1 MQLTR
6 NLSGAGRRLVL
17 LAPSASEI
25 PAVFYNH
32 HEDAELHDHLLR
44 EMQRLR
50 GRVYLQDG
58 AIEPSQLTRD
68 GRHSV
73 PADSSSWHVL
83 TVDAENRVL
92 GCARYLPYP
101 NSVAFVDL
109 GIRRCPL
116 AQHDRWSGKFRNA
129 VETQLSVAR
138 RDDLACV
145 EVGGWALAEDLRAS
159 MEALRVALSSYA
171 LAYLLGGCIGFT
183 TATTRHS
190 SSSILRRLGGKP
202 LVANGL
208 EIPSYYDPQYNCEM
222 EMLCFDS
229 RQLNPRYRAWAEE
242 LQSDLMTAP
251 VVYSPLAVQDEREV
265 VREHHVAAQQLWMAE
280 TAS

>member
-1 MQLTR
+1 
-6 NLSGAGRRLVL
+6 
-17 LAPSASEI
+17 
-25 PAVFYNH
+25 
-32 HEDAELHDHLLR
+32 
-44 EMQRLR
+44 
-50 GRVYLQDG
+50 
-58 AIEPSQLTRD
+58 
-68 GRHSV
+68 
-73 PADSSSWHVL
+73 
-83 TVDAENRVL
+83 
-92 GCARYLPYP
+92 
-101 NSVAFVDL
+101 
-109 GIRRCPL
+109 L

-129 VETQLSVAR
+129 VEAQLSIAR

-145 EVGGWALAEDLRAS
+145 EVGGWALAEDIRAS

-171 LAYLLGGCIGFT
+171 LAHLLGGCIGFT

-202 LVANGL
+202 LVVNGL

-251 VVYSPLAVQDEREV
+251 VVFSPLAMQGEREV
-265 VREHHVAAQQLWMAE
+265 VREHHAASQPVWMAE
-280 TAS
+280 PAG

>member
-6 NLSGAGRRLVL
+6 NLSRAGCRLLL

-25 PAVFYNH
+25 PGVFYNRH
-32 HEDAELHDHLLR
+32 QHAGLHSQLLQ

-50 GRVYLQDG
+50 GRIYLQDG
-58 AIEPSQLTRD
+58 AIEASQLTRD
-68 GRHSV
+68 GRHIV
-73 PADSSSWHVL
+73 AADSASWHVL
-83 TVDAENRVL
+83 TVDSENRVR

-101 NSVAFVDL
+101 NSVGFVDL
-109 GIRRCPL
+109 GIRTCPL
-116 AQHDRWSGKFRNA
+116 AQNQRWSGKFRSA
-129 VETQLSVAR
+129 VEVQLSIAR
-138 RDDLACV
+138 KDKLACV
-145 EVGGWALAEDLRAS
+145 EVGGWALAEDVRAS

-171 LAYLLGGCIGFT
+171 LADLLGGCIGFT

-202 LVANGL
+202 LEANGL
-208 EIPSYYDPQYNCEM
+208 EIPGYYDPQYQCEM

-242 LQSDLMTAP
+242 LQSDLMSAP
-251 VVYSPLAVQDEREV
+251 VVFSPEDMESECES
-265 VREHHVAAQQLWMAE
+265 VREHHVLPQLVW
-280 TAS
+280 TADQAV

>member
-6 NLSGAGRRLVL
+6 NLPGAGRRLIL

-25 PAVFYNH
+25 PAVFYNRYQ
-32 HEDAELHDHLLR
+32 DAGLHDRLLR

-50 GRVYLQDG
+50 GGVYLRDG
-58 AIEPSQLTRD
+58 AIEASQLTRD

-73 PADSSSWHVL
+73 AADSASWHLL
-83 TVDAENRVL
+83 TVDSENRVR

-101 NSVAFVDL
+101 NSVGFVDL
-109 GIRRCPL
+109 GIRTCPL
-116 AQHDRWSGKFRNA
+116 AQHDRLSGKFRSA
-129 VETQLSVAR
+129 VETQLSIAR
-138 RDDLACV
+138 RDDIACV
-145 EVGGWALAEDLRAS
+145 EVGGWALAEDSRAS

-171 LAYLLGGCIGFT
+171 LADLLGGCIGFT
-183 TATTRHS
+183 TATTKHS

-202 LVANGL
+202 LNVSGF
-208 EIPSYYDPQYNCEM
+208 EIPSYYDPQYKCEM

-242 LQSDLMTAP
+242 LQSELMTAP
-251 VVYSPLAVQDEREV
+251 MVFAPQEMEGECEA
-265 VREHHVAAQQLWMAE
+265 VREYHAGAQPVWMTEQAV
-280 TAS
+280 